1 MQSTAGP
8 GQPVIS
14 SCQREAESTRNLGGM
29 GGGEGGTTGG
39 GATDRTSSVST
50 TIGVY
55 LKIAESE
62 TFMRLPSLQEFLIF
76 LINNNILKLR
86 CLKGILQRVV
96 GSD

>member
-29 GGGEGGTTGG
+29 VGGRGGGTTGG
-39 GATDRTSSVST
+39 GATGRTSSVST

-55 LKIAESE
+55 LKIAELCVCHHC
-62 TFMRLPSLQEFLIF
+62 RKFLVF

-86 CLKGILQRVV
+86 CLKGISQRVV
-96 GSD
+96 GSY

>member
-29 GGGEGGTTGG
+29 RGEEGGSTGG
-39 GATDRTSSVST
+39 GATGRTSSVSR

-62 TFMRLPSLQEFLIF
+62 TFIISSYFASASLLGFLIF
-76 LINNNILKLR
+76 LINNNIFK
-86 CLKGILQRVV
+86 
-96 GSD
+96 

>member
-29 GGGEGGTTGG
+29 RGEEGGSTGG
-39 GATDRTSSVST
+39 GATGRTSSVSR

-62 TFMRLPSLQEFLIF
+62 TFMHLHHCWDFLFFLSIIIYLNEDVYRSLCI
-76 LINNNILKLR
+76 I
-86 CLKGILQRVV
+86 
-96 GSD
+96 